1 MRIVLFGDG
10 AWAARSLLRLV
21 EEGHSL
27 TAAVVRAR
35 PSDRTLT
42 DAADEAGVPVLQP
55 NMPNGDEFLATMKA
69 LAPDLALSISY
80 DRILRR
86 PLLELPRLGCL
97 NIHAGRLPEYRGRN
111 VINWAIL
118 NGETEIGVT
127 AHMMDEGIDTGD
139 ILLQRMLPIHWTDTY
154 GEVLGRVVDSIPDL
168 VSDAVRGLAEGT
180 ATCRPQPPG
189 GTYFG
194 GRGEGDE
201 WLDWSDT
208 SRNLYNKVRG
218 ISRPGP
224 GARTMVCDRPAII
237 WRAEYDPTWPK
248 YLATP
253 GQVVGRAE
261 GGGVIVKTGDSTL
274 VLREVQSDAI
284 TVGAPSWAI
293 GTRLGLDVTARLG
306 ALAARVAE
314 LEGQLSGR
322 RNS

>member
-1 MRIVLFGDG
+1 M
-10 AWAARSLLRLV
+10 
-21 EEGHSL
+21 
-27 TAAVVRAR
+27 
-35 PSDRTLT
+35 
-42 DAADEAGVPVLQP
+42 PVLQP

-180 ATCRPQPPG
+180 ATRRPQPRGRHLLRRAGRRRRVARLVGHEPQPLQQGARHQPARAGRTHDGVRSPRHHLAGGVRPDLAQVPG
-189 GTYFG
+189 DAGTG
-194 GRGEGDE
+194 GRAGRGR
-201 WLDWSDT
+201 WSD
-208 SRNLYNKVRG
+208 RE
-218 ISRPGP
+218 
-224 GARTMVCDRPAII
+224 DR
-237 WRAEYDPTWPK
+237 RLDS
-248 YLATP
+248 
-253 GQVVGRAE
+253 
-261 GGGVIVKTGDSTL
+261 GV
-274 VLREVQSDAI
+274 A
-284 TVGAPSWAI
+284 
-293 GTRLGLDVTARLG
+293 
-306 ALAARVAE
+306 
-314 LEGQLSGR
+314 
-322 RNS
+322 

>member
-10 AWAARSLLRLV
+10 AWAARSMLRLV
-21 EEGHSL
+21 EEGHAL
-27 TAAVVRAR
+27 AAAVVRVR
-35 PSDRTLT
+35 PSDRTVT
-42 DAADEAGVPVLQP
+42 DAAARANVPVLQP
-55 NMPNGDEFLATMKA
+55 SQPNGPEFLEAMNA

-86 PLLELPRLGCL
+86 SLLEVPRLGCL

-139 ILLQRMLPIHWTDTY
+139 ILLQRLLPIHWTDTY
-154 GEVLGRVVDSIPDL
+154 GDVLGRVVDAIPEL

-180 ATCRPQPPG
+180 VTRRAQPAG

-224 GARTMVCDRPAII
+224 GARTMVCDRPVII
-237 WRAEYDPTWPK
+237 WRAEYEPTWPK

-261 GGGVIVKTGDSTL
+261 GGGVVVKTGDSTL
-274 VLREVQSDAI
+274 VLREVQSDAATI
-284 TVGAPSWAI
+284 GAPSWAI

>member
-1 MRIVLFGDG
+1 MRRTEP
-10 AWAARSLLRLV
+10 ACRSC
-21 EEGHSL
+21 SP
-27 TAAVVRAR
+27 AV
-35 PSDRTLT
+35 
-42 DAADEAGVPVLQP
+42 
-55 NMPNGDEFLATMKA
+55 PNGDEFLETMKA

-180 ATCRPQPPG
+180 VTRHPQPPG

-224 GARTMVCDRPAII
+224 GARTMVCDQPAII

-253 GQVVGRAE
+253 GQVVGRAD

-274 VLREVQSDAI
+274 VLREVQSDAV

-306 ALAARVAE
+306 ALSARVAE

>member
-1 MRIVLFGDG
+1 VTR
-10 AWAARSLLRLV
+10 
-21 EEGHSL
+21 
-27 TAAVVRAR
+27 RA
-35 PSDRTLT
+35 
-42 DAADEAGVPVLQP
+42 QP
-55 NMPNGDEFLATMKA
+55 A
-69 LAPDLALSISY
+69 
-80 DRILRR
+80 
-86 PLLELPRLGCL
+86 
-97 NIHAGRLPEYRGRN
+97 
-111 VINWAIL
+111 
-118 NGETEIGVT
+118 
-127 AHMMDEGIDTGD
+127 
-139 ILLQRMLPIHWTDTY
+139 
-154 GEVLGRVVDSIPDL
+154 
-168 VSDAVRGLAEGT
+168 
-180 ATCRPQPPG
+180 G

-224 GARTMVCDRPAII
+224 GARTMVCDRPVII
-237 WRAEYDPTWPK
+237 WRAEYEPTWPK

-261 GGGVIVKTGDSTL
+261 SGGVVVKTGDSTL
-274 VLREVQSDAI
+274 VLREVQSDAATI
-284 TVGAPSWAI
+284 GAPSWAI